1 MRDIVHS
8 WKLMDRSKSINWLIR
23 NCDSIRT
30 FALWNYLSNYY
41 GCTML
46 SSSCMDFNLSP
57 WKKNCIFLYI
67 YNLEEN
73 WKLKNI
79 EIQSRYMNMLNTR
92 MIETNKLK
100 LYGRVDCIKTFFFF
114 FYIFKQWGIIC
125 TSYCQWEI
133 DKRKNAHFI
142 SLHASTFSFR
152 LFLPFVFI

>member
-1 MRDIVHS
+1 
-8 WKLMDRSKSINWLIR
+8 MDRSKSINWLIR

-125 TSYCQWEI
+125 TSYCQREI
-133 DKRKNAHFI
+133 DKRKNVHFI
-142 SLHASTFSFR
+142 SSHASTFSFR

>member
-1 MRDIVHS
+1 
-8 WKLMDRSKSINWLIR
+8 
-23 NCDSIRT
+23 
-30 FALWNYLSNYY
+30 
-41 GCTML
+41 ML

-57 WKKNCIFLYI
+57 WKKNRIFLYI

-114 FYIFKQWGIIC
+114 FTY
-125 TSYCQWEI
+125 SNNEE
-133 DKRKNAHFI
+133 
-142 SLHASTFSFR
+142 
-152 LFLPFVFI
+152 

>member
-1 MRDIVHS
+1 
-8 WKLMDRSKSINWLIR
+8 MDRSKSINWLIR

-46 SSSCMDFNLSP
+46 SSSCMDFNLFP

-114 FYIFKQWGIIC
+114 FLHIQTMRNNLHKLLPMRDRQTEKCAFHFSSRFYFFFSSLSSFCLYI
-125 TSYCQWEI
+125 T
-133 DKRKNAHFI
+133 A
-142 SLHASTFSFR
+142 
-152 LFLPFVFI
+152 